1 VEGLRHDLRH
11 AARSLLRSR
20 GLSVTAIGVLGLG
33 TGLAMAAFSVVHALF
48 LRPLP
53 FRNPARLVVVEER
66 HQQQGYAGSSY
77 EAFDHWTNDSTAF
90 SDTALLGTDETELGG
105 LGSGA
110 AGPER
115 PEPVAVSRVTA
126 SFFPLLGVP
135 PQVGRPFLP
144 EDEAR
149 GDVVILSHRGWQ
161 RWFGGRENVL
171 GQHLTLGG
179 HVHTVVGVM
188 PPAFQFNYGAVTD
201 LWVPFSPASVD
212 RQQRQHA
219 TFARLRPGVSLS
231 EAQGQLDVLARRY
244 AQELPGWSPSWGFR
258 VVPMRH
264 ASDWVDRPA
273 TQALLLAFG
282 AAMVVLLI
290 AGANV
295 TCLLLV
301 RSLSR
306 AREVA
311 IRTAVGASRARLI
324 RLELLE
330 SGLLCSG
337 GVALGLLVAAGCRGA
352 VVALVPSYLDLGASI
367 GPLDGA
373 TLLFASA
380 IAIVG
385 GTLVGIVPALWTAH
399 LGVSEVLR
407 QESSSTSLGRR
418 RAHLMNGL
426 IAGEIALALG
436 LLIHGGL
443 FLKSLLNVMATP
455 LGYRTE
461 NVLSLKLRLPGPPE
475 LDSDQVVALYA
486 DLTRRLEEQPGVRAA
501 AAVESLPLSFTYSGV
516 YVLPEGREEPQDRRS
531 IRSLGHAVTPSYF
544 RTLGIPL
551 LEGRGLETRDRR
563 GSEPVAVVSRALARR
578 DWPGEDPLG
587 RRIRVDDTWR
597 TVVGIVG
604 DVRHRGPLSERI
616 DDDIYI
622 PHTQRPTGSVFLV
635 VHTSPDGPRDAA
647 SLARLVEGIDPRLQV
662 RAADSLV
669 ASLERQTAGERSLS
683 GWVLSFAGLA
693 LLLSA
698 TGLFGVTAHLVTQ
711 RMRELGIRMALGA
724 TQHDI
729 ARMVLGRGLRL
740 LLLGGPIGMLLAYL
754 VARPLASLIH
764 GLRLADPAT
773 YAAATLAVAAT
784 ALAASYLPAR
794 RAARVNP
801 ADVLRD

>member
-1 VEGLRHDLRH
+1 MEGLRHDLKQ
-11 AARSLLRSR
+11 AVRSLLRAR
-20 GLSVTAIGVLGLG
+20 GLAVTAIGVLALG
-33 TGLAMAAFSVVHALF
+33 TGLAMAVFSVVHALF

-53 FRNPARLVVVEER
+53 FRDPARLVVVQEH

-77 EAFDHWTNDSTAF
+77 EAFEHWTSESTAF
-90 SDTALLGTDETELGG
+90 SDTAPLGTGEAELGG

-115 PEPVAVSRVTA
+115 PEPVTVSQVTA
-126 SFFPLLGVP
+126 SFFPLLGVA

-149 GDVVILSHRGWQ
+149 GDVVVLSHRGWQ
-161 RWFGGRENVL
+161 RWFGGRTDVL
-171 GQHLTLGG
+171 GQHLALGG

-201 LWVPFSPASVD
+201 LWVPLSPASVD
-212 RQQRQHA
+212 RQQRRHA
-219 TFARLRPGVSLS
+219 TFARLRPGVSLG

-244 AQELPGWSPSWGFR
+244 ARELPGWSPSWGFR

-282 AAMVVLLI
+282 ASMVVLLI

-306 AREVA
+306 ARELA
-311 IRTAVGASRARLI
+311 IRTAIGASRARLI

-330 SGLLCSG
+330 SGLLCAC
-337 GVALGLLVAAGCRGA
+337 GVALGLLVAAGCRDA
-352 VVALVPSYLDLGASI
+352 VVALVPSYLDLGASLS
-367 GPLDGA
+367 PLDGP
-373 TLLFASA
+373 TLLFASTTA
-380 IAIVG
+380 VVG
-385 GTLVGIVPALWTAH
+385 GALVGIVPALWTAH

-407 QESSSTSLGRR
+407 QESSSSSLGRR
-418 RAHLMNGL
+418 RARLMSGL

-455 LGYRTE
+455 LGYHTD

-475 LDSDQVVALYA
+475 LDSDQVVSLYA

-516 YVLPEGREEPQDRRS
+516 HVLREGREEPQDLRS
-531 IRSLGHAVTPSYF
+531 IRALGHAVTPSYF

-551 LEGRGLETRDRR
+551 LEGRGLEARDRR
-563 GSEPVAVVSRALARR
+563 DSEPVAVVSRALARR
-578 DWPGEDPLG
+578 DWPGEDPVG
-587 RRIRVDDTWR
+587 RRVRVDDTWR

-604 DVRHRGPLSERI
+604 DVRHRGPLDQRV

-622 PHTQRPTGSVFLV
+622 PHAQRPTGSVFLV
-635 VHTSPDGPRDAA
+635 VHTSPEGPHLAA

-662 RAADSLV
+662 RATDSLQ

-711 RMRELGIRMALGA
+711 RTRELGIRMALGA
-724 TQHDI
+724 SQRDI

-764 GLRLADPAT
+764 GLHLADPAT
-773 YAAATLAVAAT
+773 YATAALTVVAT

-794 RAARVNP
+794 HAARVNP
-801 ADVLRD
+801 ADVLRE